1 MKICFLLTL
10 TLAACGGG
18 SSKPTMTSIAN
29 ADPVPMMEPPREDP
43 TAKAPPDD
51 PAPVDPPKPDPAK
64 IKAYLLAVEMAAY
77 ENAKPVFEANCARCH
92 SKGGK
97 LATDK
102 KRAHFDTTSYPF
114 AGHHAMELGTTVRK
128 VLGIDGSKPTMPADK
143 KGAVKGEE
151 LALIAAWAD
160 AFDASHAG
168 GAHEHHAGHK
178 H

>member
-1 MKICFLLTL
+1 MKIRFLLTIAL
-10 TLAACGGG
+10 VACGGG
-18 SSKPTMTSIAN
+18 SSKPSTTPIAN
-29 ADPVPMMEPPREDP
+29 PDPVPMTEPTEEAPI
-43 TAKAPPDD
+43 TSAPPDPV
-51 PAPVDPPKPDPAK
+51 PADRASVAPAK
-64 IKAYLLAVEMAAY
+64 VKADLLAAELAAY
-77 ENAKPVFEANCARCH
+77 EKAKPVFDANCARCH

-102 KRAHFDTTSYPF
+102 KRAHFDTTTYPF

-143 KGAVKGEE
+143 KGAVKGED
-151 LALIAAWAD
+151 LALIAKWAD

-168 GAHEHHAGHK
+168 GAHEHHEGHK